1 MSTPLELQG
10 FNWISLEHDDGIG
23 DRLKRL
29 TIANNIGKPLCMA
42 VLNFWF
48 VSSLSILLI
57 VSGTVYTIWI
67 GRLPVLEQ
75 LSLRGVQWSWGAV
88 SRVLSCAAEVKHLE
102 MNIASCGDSDAR
114 EPFPEVDLAGFF
126 NSHPKLRSQV

>member
-29 TIANNIGKPLCMA
+29 TIANNI
-42 VLNFWF
+42 
-48 VSSLSILLI
+48 
-57 VSGTVYTIWI
+57 GTVYTIWI